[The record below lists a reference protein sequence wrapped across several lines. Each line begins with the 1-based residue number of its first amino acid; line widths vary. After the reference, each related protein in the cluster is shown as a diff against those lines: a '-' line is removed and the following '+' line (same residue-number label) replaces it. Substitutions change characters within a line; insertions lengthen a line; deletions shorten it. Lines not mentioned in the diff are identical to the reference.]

1 MNDDR
6 FDKYLRE
13 AARDLYNPPPPP
25 PREAMWARIDEAR
38 RFRRPRRHRGP
49 LAWWRHGLGIA
60 AVLAVGI
67 GIGRLIDRPDAWPV
81 TAGAA
86 APSATPAERPT
97 IGTAASG
104 ATPGSAPFRLAAM
117 QHLSRSEALLTA
129 FRASSLEG
137 KADAEL
143 TAWAR
148 ELLTG
153 TRLLLD
159 SPAAGDPRIR
169 ALLQDLELIL
179 AQIAQIPVERAGEEV
194 DLIDRALA
202 EHDVLIRLRSAVPA
216 GPLEVRS

>member
-6 FDKYLRE
+6 FDEYLRE
-13 AARDLYNPPPPP
+13 AARNLYNPPPPP

-38 RFRRPRRHRGP
+38 RFRRPRRHGGP
-49 LAWWRHGLGIA
+49 LGWWRHGLGIA

-67 GIGRLIDRPDAWPV
+67 GIGHLLDRPGAAPV
-81 TAGAA
+81 TAGVEDPTAG
-86 APSATPAERPT
+86 PAERPPRRT
-97 IGTAASG
+97 PASS
-104 ATPGSAPFRLAAM
+104 ATPGAAPFRLVAV

-129 FRASSLEG
+129 FRASSIEE
-137 KADAEL
+137 KTDVEL

-159 SPAAGDPRIR
+159 SPAADDPRIR
-169 ALLQDLELIL
+169 SLLQDLELIL
-179 AQIAQIPVERAGEEV
+179 AQIAQISLERADEEV

-202 EHDVLIRLRSAVPA
+202 EHGVLTRLRSAVPA